1 MNDILMK
8 FDRASELV
16 GYMEERGWSVEE
28 IAGTIDLLHSEF
40 SSYASGFTFALP
52 TFETTEK

>member
-1 MNDILMK
+1 MNEILEK
-8 FDRASELV
+8 LDRASELV
-16 GYMEERGWSVEE
+16 GYMEERGWSEEE

-40 SSYASGFTFALP
+40 SSYASALCFP